1 MQKRRWQDEAHKE
14 ALKKLGEILRLRD
27 VVNLRGSL
35 ETPDVYWDLPELE
48 GMYELIHREFE
59 LRYYIYIY
67 MSSCVSIR
75 QHVRADTSR
84 VRPQSPRMCVCVCI
98 PRISIC
104 LCMYVC
110 VSECVCV

>member
-1 MQKRRWQDEAHKE
+1 MCPRTSIYGWYIFVLLLYTCPHASRLAGTRFTFFTSTTVQILTQKRCWQDEAHKE

-59 LRYYIYIY
+59 LR
-67 MSSCVSIR
+67 
-75 QHVRADTSR
+75 
-84 VRPQSPRMCVCVCI
+84 
-98 PRISIC
+98 
-104 LCMYVC
+104 
-110 VSECVCV
+110 